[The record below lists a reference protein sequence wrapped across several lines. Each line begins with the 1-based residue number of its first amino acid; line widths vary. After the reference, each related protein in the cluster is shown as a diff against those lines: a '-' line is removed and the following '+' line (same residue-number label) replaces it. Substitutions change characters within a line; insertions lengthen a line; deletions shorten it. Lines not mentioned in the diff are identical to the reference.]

1 MRFFHY
7 KLLPLA
13 KVEYQYQDALK
24 HFETILRND
33 NYFVP
38 SFSTQNKICT
48 RKIYLLH
55 RKKVFE
61 KTIQSGFK
69 CRTSRQ

>member
-24 HFETILRND
+24 HFETL
-33 NYFVP
+33 
-38 SFSTQNKICT
+38 Q
-48 RKIYLLH
+48 H
-55 RKKVFE
+55 RGE
-61 KTIQSGFK
+61 
-69 CRTSRQ
+69 